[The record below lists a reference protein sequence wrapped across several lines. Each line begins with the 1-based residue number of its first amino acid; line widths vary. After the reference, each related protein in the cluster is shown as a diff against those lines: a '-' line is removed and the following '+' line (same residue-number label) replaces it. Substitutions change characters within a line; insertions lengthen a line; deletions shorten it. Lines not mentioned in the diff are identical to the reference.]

1 MDQEKCPAAPILV
14 VDDERNA
21 LNSYELAFLSAGIN
35 NILTCED
42 GMSALQILSSKEV
55 ELVMLDMIMPNMSG
69 IDLLRQI
76 VQDYPDIP
84 VIMVTGV
91 NCLDNAVECMR
102 LGAIDYLLKPV
113 NPEKLITLVK
123 NTIELRKLKRENYLL
138 QKHLLLDEPTARPE
152 AFARINTQNKY
163 MLGLFQY
170 CKAIAQSRQ
179 PVLITGE
186 TGVGKELF
194 AQALHQLSGCP
205 GELVTVN
212 IAGLDDNIL
221 SDTLFGH
228 RKGAFTG
235 ALNNRPGMIE
245 KANDGTLFMD
255 EIGDLNI
262 ASQVK
267 LLRLL
272 QEKEYSPLGS
282 DTARNSTARVILATH
297 RDLHE
302 LQRDDKFRKDL
313 YYRIST
319 HHINIHPLRE
329 RKEDISLL
337 LDFMIEQISRESG
350 KKAPQYPPELITLL
364 KAYHFP
370 GNVRE
375 LEAMVYD
382 AISSHKSKMLS
393 TKVFVEHISR
403 NTSNGSNSGETQKKY
418 RDLGNCFS
426 TLSVLPT
433 LKNASKILIEEA
445 LNRADGNQSIAARML
460 GITPQA
466 LSARLKNNGE

>member
-1 MDQEKCPAAPILV
+1 MEQDSYPAAPILI
-14 VDDERNA
+14 VDDEKNA
-21 LNSYELAFLSAGIN
+21 LKSYELAFLSAGIN
-35 NILTCED
+35 NILTCEN
-42 GMSALQILSSKEV
+42 GMHALEYLSSKEI
-55 ELVMLDMIMPNMSG
+55 ELILLDVIMPNISG
-69 IDLLRQI
+69 TELLRQI
-76 VQDYPDIP
+76 VNDYPEVP

-91 NCLDNAVECMR
+91 NNLSNAVECMQ
-102 LGAIDYLLKPV
+102 LGAIDYMLKPV
-113 NPEKLITLVK
+113 DPERLIAKVK
-123 NTIELRKLKRENYLL
+123 STIELRKLKRDNYLL
-138 QKHLLLDEPTARPE
+138 QKHLLLEEPANTDRPE
-152 AFARINTQNKY
+152 AFALINTQDKN
-163 MLGLFQY
+163 MISLFQY

-194 AQALHQLSGCP
+194 TQALHKLSGCP

-228 RKGAFTG
+228 HKGAFTG

-245 KANDGTLFMD
+245 KANNGTLFID

-272 QEKEYSPLGS
+272 QEREYSPLGS
-282 DTARNSTARVILATH
+282 DTAKISTARVILATH

-302 LQRDDKFRKDL
+302 LQRDAKFRKDL

-319 HHINIHPLRE
+319 HHVAIPPLRD
-329 RKEDISLL
+329 RKEDIQLL
-337 LDFMIEQISRESG
+337 LNFMITQISSELN
-350 KKAPQYPPELITLL
+350 KKPPQYPPELVTLL

-370 GNVRE
+370 GNIRE

-382 AISSHKSKMLS
+382 AISNHKSKMLS
-393 TKVFVEHISR
+393 TKFFIDHISR
-403 NTSNGSNSGETQKKY
+403 NSGNSKLNEDLQKNY
-418 RDLGNCFS
+418 QSLNNCFS
-426 TLSVLPT
+426 DIYALPT
-433 LKNASKILIEEA
+433 LKESVKILIQEA
-445 LNRADGNQSIAARML
+445 LRRSEGNQSIAARML

-466 LSARLKNNGE
+466 LSARLKK

>member
-1 MDQEKCPAAPILV
+1 MDQEKYPAAPILV
-14 VDDERNA
+14 VDDEKNA

-35 NILTCED
+35 NILTCEN
-42 GMSALQILSSKEV
+42 GMSALQVLSSKEV
-55 ELVMLDMIMPNMSG
+55 ELILLDMIMPNMSG
-69 IDLLRQI
+69 TELLRQI

-91 NCLDNAVECMR
+91 NNLDSAVECMR
-102 LGAIDYLLKPV
+102 IGAIDYLLKPV
-113 NPEKLITLVK
+113 NPEKLIAQVK

-138 QKHLLLDEPTARPE
+138 QKHLLLDEPATKPE
-152 AFARINTQNKY
+152 AFIKINTQNKY
-163 MLGLFQY
+163 MLALFQY

-194 AQALHQLSGCP
+194 AQALHKLSGCP

-272 QEKEYSPLGS
+272 QEREYSPLGA
-282 DTARNSTARVILATH
+282 DAARISTARVILATH
-297 RDLHE
+297 RDLCE
-302 LQRDDKFRKDL
+302 LQKDDKFRKDL

-319 HHINIHPLRE
+319 HHISIPPLRE
-329 RKEDISLL
+329 RKDDIPLL
-337 LDFMIEQISRESG
+337 LNFMIEQISRESN

-370 GNVRE
+370 GNIRE

-393 TKVFVEHISR
+393 TRVFVEHISR
-403 NTSNGSNSGETQKKY
+403 NTSNNSYTGETQNKY
-418 RDLGNCFS
+418 LNLGNCFS
-426 TLSVLPT
+426 NLSVLPT
-433 LKNASKILIEEA
+433 LKNASKILIQEA

-466 LSARLKNNGE
+466 LSARLKNNGD

>member
-1 MDQEKCPAAPILV
+1 MDQDNYPAAPILI
-14 VDDERNA
+14 VDDEKNT
-21 LNSYELAFLSAGIN
+21 LKSYELAFLSAGIN
-35 NILTCED
+35 NILTCEN
-42 GMSALQILSSKEV
+42 GMCALEILSSKEV
-55 ELVMLDMIMPNMSG
+55 ELVLLDMIMPNMSG
-69 IDLLRQI
+69 TELLRQI
-76 VQDYPDIP
+76 VQDYPEVP

-91 NCLDNAVECMR
+91 NSLDSAVECMR
-102 LGAIDYLLKPV
+102 LGAIDYQLKPV
-113 NPEKLITLVK
+113 DPDRLIAQVK

-138 QKHLLLDEPTARPE
+138 QKHLLLEEPADRPE
-152 AFARINTQNKY
+152 AFVRINTQNKY
-163 MLGLFQY
+163 MLALFQY
-170 CKAIAQSRQ
+170 CKAIARSRQ
-179 PVLITGE
+179 PVLVTGE

-194 AQALHQLSGCP
+194 AQALHKLSGCS

-228 RKGAFTG
+228 QKGAFTG

-245 KANDGTLFMD
+245 KANDGTLFID

-272 QEKEYSPLGS
+272 QEREYSPLGS
-282 DTARNSTARVILATH
+282 DSAKISTARVILATH
-297 RDLHE
+297 RDLSE
-302 LQRDDKFRKDL
+302 LQRDAKFRKDL

-319 HHINIHPLRE
+319 HHISIPPLRD
-329 RKEDISLL
+329 RKEDIPLL
-337 LDFMIEQISRESG
+337 LNFMIEQISRELN
-350 KKAPQYPPELITLL
+350 KRPPQYPSELLTLL

-370 GNVRE
+370 GNIRE

-393 TKVFVEHISR
+393 SKVFIDHISR
-403 NTSNGSNSGETQKKY
+403 NSANSQFSGDIQKNY
-418 RDLGNCFS
+418 QNLGNCFS
-426 TLSVLPT
+426 GLSALPT
-433 LKNASKILIEEA
+433 LKESVKILIKEA
-445 LNRADGNQSIAARML
+445 LKRSEGNQSIASRML

-466 LSARLKNNGE
+466 LSARLKNNGD